1 MAIFTHITI
10 GTNDLEA
17 ARKFYDSVLEPL
29 GLNRSADLEK
39 ASIWGGEFFVLKP
52 ADGNAAS
59 VGNGTTVSFVA
70 PNRAAVDAF
79 HAKALA
85 AGGKDAGAPGP
96 RSFAPNAYAA
106 YVRDLDG
113 QKLVAVS
120 TTAE

>member
-1 MAIFTHITI
+1 MFTHITV

-17 ARKFYDSVLEPL
+17 ARRFYDSALEPL
-29 GLNRSADLEK
+29 GLKRSTDMEK
-39 ASIWGGEFFVLKP
+39 ASIWGGEFFVLNP
-52 ADGNAAS
+52 TDGNAAS

-70 PNRAAVDAF
+70 PSRAAVDAF

-96 RSFAPNAYAA
+96 RTFAPNAYAA

-113 QKLVAVS
+113 QKIVAVS